1 METLIG
7 VNESVYIYGNS
18 EAAVTA
24 VDRVSFDV
32 PTNSVIGVV
41 GASGC
46 GKSTLLHMMSGL
58 LTPSSGSI
66 TYAGDDLYKMR
77 DKKRTVLR
85 REQFGFIFQAY
96 HLLPGLSA
104 LQNIRLPL
112 LLGNKPIDRDYENR
126 LCQTLQI
133 SQRLAHYPSEL
144 SGGQQQR
151 VAIARA
157 LIMKPRV
164 IFADEPTG
172 NLDTAAKNEVFALL
186 LECVHSFGSSLVIV
200 THDESVS
207 SQIDTLYTMSDGKL
221 IHKGGREN

>member
-7 VNESVYIYGNS
+7 VNELVCTYGNS
-18 EAAVTA
+18 AAAVAA
-24 VDRVSFDV
+24 VDQVTFSV
-32 PTNSVIGVV
+32 PTNSIIGIV

-46 GKSTLLHMMSGL
+46 GKSTLLHCMSGL
-58 LTPSSGSI
+58 LTPTSGSI
-66 TYAGDDLYKMR
+66 TYDGKDIYKMK
-77 DKKRTVLR
+77 DKERTLLR

-104 LQNIRLPL
+104 MQNIRLPI
-112 LLGNKPIDRDYENR
+112 LLGNRPVDKEYESR
-126 LCQTLQI
+126 LCETLQI
-133 SQRLAHYPSEL
+133 SQRLTHYPSEL

-157 LIMKPRV
+157 LIMKPRI

-172 NLDTAAKNEVFALL
+172 NLDTTAKKEVFGLL
-186 LECVHSFGSSLVIV
+186 MECVLSFGSSLVIV

-207 SQIDTLYTMSDGKL
+207 SQIDMLFTMSDGKL
-221 IHKGGREN
+221 MDKGGHEN